1 MKYRLPLLVLLIVV
15 VFVPRVAAADEDDQN
30 VADPGIEKSRALAAA
45 FGSQLQA
52 ELKQSLGEGGPVA
65 AIAVCK
71 DRAPQIASAL
81 SRTSGAKL
89 RRTSLRYRNP
99 LNAPEPWEALVLRAF
114 EEQQRESPAR
124 LLEYQVQ
131 LEDGTIRY
139 MSGIKT
145 GAVCLVCHGDNLA
158 DAISEKLDADYP
170 HDRAR
175 GYAQGDIRGA
185 FSLTWST
192 VDVGSQ

>member
-1 MKYRLPLLVLLIVV
+1 MKHRLSLLMLLIAALY
-15 VFVPRVAAADEDDQN
+15 VPQFATADE
-30 VADPGIEKSRALAAA
+30 VDPDIAKGRALVAT
-45 FGSQLQA
+45 FGSQLKG

-71 DRAPQIASAL
+71 ERAPQIASAL
-81 SRTSGAKL
+81 SRSSGVKL

-99 LNAPEPWEALVLRAF
+99 LNAPEPWEASVLQTF
-114 EEQQRESPAR
+114 EEEQLERPDAP
-124 LLEYQVQ
+124 LEYVSR

-139 MSGIKT
+139 MAAIET
-145 GAVCLVCHGDNLA
+145 GAVCLVCHGENLA
-158 DAISEKLDADYP
+158 DAISDQLQADYP

-185 FSLTWST
+185 FSLTWSSG
-192 VDVGSQ
+192 DAGSQ

>member
-1 MKYRLPLLVLLIVV
+1 MNYRSSLLVLLIVV
-15 VFVPRVAAADEDDQN
+15 VFVPRVAAADEVDPY
-30 VADPGIEKSRALAAA
+30 VAKSRALVAT

-81 SRTSGAKL
+81 SRSGGVKL

-99 LNAPEPWEALVLRAF
+99 LNAPEPWEARVLRAF
-114 EEQQRESPAR
+114 EEQRHESPAMP
-124 LLEYQVQ
+124 LEYLSR

-139 MSGIKT
+139 MSAIKT
-145 GAVCLVCHGDNLA
+145 GPVCLVCHGDNLV
-158 DAISEKLDADYP
+158 DEISEQLDADYP

-185 FSLTWST
+185 FSVTWSST
-192 VDVGSQ
+192 NARSQ

>member
-1 MKYRLPLLVLLIVV
+1 MKYRWFWLTLLLVVV
-15 VFVPRVAAADEDDQN
+15 PALQAAVAHEPESS
-30 VADPGIEKSRALAAA
+30 VAKSRALVAT

-81 SRTSGAKL
+81 SRSSGVKL

-99 LNAPEPWEALVLRAF
+99 LNAPEPWEARVLRDF
-114 EEQQRESPAR
+114 DKQQLESPAAP
-124 LLEYQVQ
+124 LEYVSQQ
-131 LEDGTIRY
+131 EDGTIRY
-139 MSGIKT
+139 MSAIKT

-158 DAISEKLDADYP
+158 DAISEKLQADYP
-170 HDRAR
+170 HDLAR
-175 GYAQGDIRGA
+175 GYGQGDIRGA
-185 FSLTWST
+185 FSLTWSAAN
-192 VDVGSQ
+192 VGSR

>member
-1 MKYRLPLLVLLIVV
+1 MSYRSSLLALLIMV
-15 VFVPRVAAADEDDQN
+15 VFVAAAAAADE
-30 VADPGIEKSRALAAA
+30 VDPNIAKSRALVAT

-52 ELKQSLGEGGPVA
+52 ELKRSLGEGGPVG

-81 SRTSGAKL
+81 SRSSGAKL
-89 RRTSLRYRNP
+89 RRTSSRYRNP
-99 LNAPEPWEALVLRAF
+99 LNAPESWEALVLRAF
-114 EEQQRESPAR
+114 EKQQHESPAMP
-124 LLEYQVQ
+124 LEYLSQ
-131 LEDGTIRY
+131 LEDGTVRY
-139 MSGIKT
+139 MSAIKT
-145 GAVCLVCHGDNLA
+145 GAVCLVCHGDNLV

-192 VDVGSQ
+192 TDAGSQ

>member
-1 MKYRLPLLVLLIVV
+1 MQYRSTLLALLILV
-15 VFVPRVAAADEDDQN
+15 VFLPCVAAADK
-30 VADPGIEKSRALAAA
+30 VDPNIAKSRALVAT
-45 FGSQLQA
+45 FGSHLQA

-65 AIAVCK
+65 AIAICK

-81 SRTSGAKL
+81 SRSSGAKV

-99 LNAPEPWEALVLRAF
+99 LNAPEPWEALVLRTF
-114 EEQQRESPAR
+114 EEQRHESPAMP
-124 LLEYQVQ
+124 LEYLSQ

-139 MSGIKT
+139 MSAIKT
-145 GAVCLVCHGDNLA
+145 GPVCLVCHGDNLI
-158 DAISEKLDADYP
+158 DAISEKLDVDYP

-192 VDVGSQ
+192 TDAGSQ